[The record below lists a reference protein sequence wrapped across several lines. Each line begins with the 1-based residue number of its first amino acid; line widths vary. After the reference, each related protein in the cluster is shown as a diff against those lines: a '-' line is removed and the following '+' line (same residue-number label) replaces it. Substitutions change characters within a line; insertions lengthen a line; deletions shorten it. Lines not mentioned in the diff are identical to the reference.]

1 MDILLNDQ
9 GDIDLGTNFTMSLVN
24 TKEQLTKQKIK
35 IALNT
40 NRGEWAF
47 NINFGVPWLR
57 NEYNNI
63 SILTKVPKGIFD
75 SAIKDAILTRDG
87 VVEILE
93 YRSVVDKVTR
103 KITVEAKVK
112 TEQGDIVSISS
123 DLVI

>member
-9 GDIDLGTNFTMSLVN
+9 GDIDLGTNFTMSLVK

-35 IALNT
+35 ITLNT

-93 YRSVVDKVTR
+93 YTSVVDKATR
-103 KITVEAKVK
+103 KITVEAKVE
-112 TEQGDIVSISS
+112 TEQGDIVSLSS

>member
-9 GDIDLGTNFTMSLVN
+9 GDIDLGTNFTMSLVK

-35 IALNT
+35 ITLNT

-47 NINFGVPWLR
+47 NINFVVPWLR

-75 SAIKDAILTRDG
+75 SAIKDAILTREG

-93 YRSVVDKVTR
+93 YKTVVDKVTR
-103 KITVEAKVK
+103 KVAVEAKVK
-112 TEQGDIVSISS
+112 TEQGDIISISS

>member
-9 GDIDLGTNFTMSLVN
+9 GDIDLGTNFTMSLVK
-24 TKEQLTKQKIK
+24 TEEQLTKQRIK
-35 IALNT
+35 ITLNT

-93 YRSVVDKVTR
+93 YKSVVDRATR
-103 KITVEAKVK
+103 KITVEAKVE
-112 TEQGDIVSISS
+112 TEQGDIVSLSS

>member
-9 GDIDLGTNFTMSLVN
+9 GDIDLGTNFTMSLVK

-75 SAIKDAILTRDG
+75 SAIKDAILTREG

-103 KITVEAKVK
+103 KITVEAKVE

>member
-9 GDIDLGTNFTMSLVN
+9 GDIDLGTNFTMSLVK
-24 TKEQLTKQKIK
+24 TKEQITKQKIK

-75 SAIKDAILTRDG
+75 SAIKDAILTREG

-93 YRSVVDKVTR
+93 YKSVVDKVTR
-103 KITVEAKVK
+103 KVAVEAKVK
-112 TEQGDIVSISS
+112 TEQGDIISISS

>member
-9 GDIDLGTNFTMSLVN
+9 GDIDLGTNFTMSLVK

-93 YRSVVDKVTR
+93 YTSVVDKATR
-103 KITVEAKVK
+103 KITVEAKVE

-123 DLVI
+123 DL

>member
-9 GDIDLGTNFTMSLVN
+9 GDIDLGTNFTMSLVK

-93 YRSVVDKVTR
+93 YKSVVDKVTR
-103 KITVEAKVK
+103 KVAVEAKVK

>member
-9 GDIDLGTNFTMSLVN
+9 GDIDLGTNFTMSLVK

-35 IALNT
+35 ITLNT

-75 SAIKDAILTRDG
+75 SAIKDAILTREG

-103 KITVEAKVK
+103 KVTVEAKVE
-112 TEQGDIVSISS
+112 TEQGGIVSISS